1 MNNKLEAF
9 YKKMN
14 IKPVNEDLY
23 LLAFTHPSYNADAK
37 TKHHDYERLEY
48 MGDAVIGYVVAD
60 LVYKM
65 HPNMDQG
72 LMSKLRSNIVRS
84 SSLAEYA
91 RRFNYPEFI
100 TAGQSIQHDQIAK
113 SNKILEDVFEASMGA
128 IYLDLGIKV
137 AYGVIKKVVLQ
148 DVKNVDIYELTDA
161 KTRLQEEMQAAYQD
175 RVSYEL
181 VRQDGPAHNRTFTVN
196 VTFNGQVLAT
206 GKGKSKKAAEE
217 DAARI
222 ALSKRSV

>member
-1 MNNKLEAF
+1 MRDLREF
-9 YKKMN
+9 LSQFN
-14 IKPVNEDLY
+14 ITPKHLMLY
-23 LLAFTHPSYNADAK
+23 EQAFTHPSYNADAN

-60 LVYKM
+60 LIYKT

-84 SSLAEYA
+84 SSLADYA
-91 RRFNYPEFI
+91 RKFNYPEFV
-100 TAGQSIQHDQIAK
+100 TTGQSIQHDQIAK

-196 VTFNGQVLAT
+196 VTFNGQILAT
-206 GKGKSKKAAEE
+206 GKGKSKKEAEE

-222 ALSKRSV
+222 ALSKRSI

>member
-1 MNNKLEAF
+1 MNKLDNF

-14 IKPVNEDLY
+14 IKPVNQDLY

-60 LVYKM
+60 LIYKM
-65 HPNMDQG
+65 HPQMDQG

-84 SSLAEYA
+84 SSLADYA
-91 RRFNYPEFI
+91 RRLNYAEFV
-100 TAGQSIQHDQIAK
+100 TTGQSIQHDQINH

-137 AYGVIKKVVLQ
+137 AYGVIKKVVLN

-175 RVSYEL
+175 RVNYEL

-196 VTFNGQVLAT
+196 VTFNGQILAT

>member
-1 MNNKLEAF
+1 
-9 YKKMN
+9 
-14 IKPVNEDLY
+14 
-23 LLAFTHPSYNADAK
+23 
-37 TKHHDYERLEY
+37 
-48 MGDAVIGYVVAD
+48 
-60 LVYKM
+60 
-65 HPNMDQG
+65 
-72 LMSKLRSNIVRS
+72 
-84 SSLAEYA
+84 
-91 RRFNYPEFI
+91 
-100 TAGQSIQHDQIAK
+100 
-113 SNKILEDVFEASMGA
+113 MGA

-137 AYGVIKKVVLQ
+137 AYGVIKKIVLN

-175 RVSYEL
+175 RVNYEL